1 MTAEP
6 AVSYDLKRRRTMT
19 DNVGDAQVTISISP
33 GTRAW
38 MKAEIERRE
47 NGGEPEDDG
56 DVVAVHL
63 DFDAEEEI

>member
-1 MTAEP
+1 
-6 AVSYDLKRRRTMT
+6 MT